1 MKIVSLSYNYSPEFT
16 SSESWLKRTALYHGS
31 LEDLAKQHEV
41 IAVKQ
46 IGWHGLVKHNG
57 VEHQFT
63 NFGTNKFLFT
73 YRINRLV
80 KSLKPDILLL
90 QGLHHPVA
98 FIQLRYLLSKN
109 TRVIAQHHAEKPS
122 KTLKRYFQIL
132 ADRYIDAYLFSS
144 TALGEDWINAGIV
157 SKADKIHEVME
168 VSSLFHPVEQ
178 NTALQKTGITGTP
191 IFLWVGRLNQNKDPL
206 NVVRGFLKFAETNP
220 SAKLYMIYQTDELLS
235 EVNDLLNNHANK
247 ASVVLVGKVAN
258 EDLLY
263 WYNSA
268 NFFLSGSHYEGS
280 GTAVCEAMSCGCIP
294 IITDIASFRMITY
307 NGDCGLLYEAGNI
320 DALVNVLKQSQKL
333 DLTSTRQ
340 KCLDWFEE
348 KLSFKAIASDI
359 ESVAYS
365 ILK

>member
-31 LEDLAKQHEV
+31 LEELAKQHEV

-46 IGWHGLVKHNG
+46 IGWHGSIIQNAVKHL
-57 VEHQFT
+57 FT
-63 NFGTNKFLFT
+63 HFGANRFLFI

-80 KSLKPDILLL
+80 KSLKPDVLLL

-98 FIQLRYLLSKN
+98 FIHLSYLLNKS

-122 KTLKRYFQIL
+122 KSPKKYLQML

-144 TALGEDWINAGIV
+144 TALGEDWINAGVV
-157 SKADKIHEVME
+157 SNADKIHEVME
-168 VSSLFHPVEQ
+168 VSSLFHPMER
-178 NTALQKTGITGTP
+178 NTALRKTGITGAP
-191 IFLWVGRLNQNKDPL
+191 VFLWVGRLNQNKDPL
-206 NVVRGFLKFAETNP
+206 TVVGGFLKFAGANP
-220 SAKLYMIYQTDELLS
+220 SARLYMIYQTDELLS
-235 EVNDLLNNHANK
+235 ELNDLLNKHANK
-247 ASVVLVGKVAN
+247 ASAVLVGKVAN

-268 NFFLSGSHYEGS
+268 DFLLSGSHYEGS

-294 IITDIASFRMITY
+294 IVTDIASFRMITN

-320 DALVNVLKQSQKL
+320 DALVKVLKQSQKL
-333 DLTSTRQ
+333 DLTSTRR
-340 KCLDWFEE
+340 KCLNWFEK

-359 ESVAYS
+359 ESVAYA